1 MSENARA
8 RPVAEAVP
16 AGQTHLP
23 TLEHMPNDPIDTR
36 SGARSTRLG
45 LVGLGMVIGA
55 IVTLILV
62 FAMKVM

>member
-1 MSENARA
+1 
-8 RPVAEAVP
+8 
-16 AGQTHLP
+16 
-23 TLEHMPNDPIDTR
+23 MPNEPIDTR
-36 SGARSTRLG
+36 TGARSTRLG